1 MSKMRIEA
9 KPALEAYIGKSGDI
23 CLKQENPGKEE
34 IIINIPPEYVE
45 KVIKWL
51 QILTEERGRLSDDKF
66 DVVDG

>member
-9 KPALEAYIGKSGDI
+9 KPALEAYLGKSGDV

-34 IIINIPPEYVE
+34 IIINIPSEYVE

-51 QILTEERGRLSDDKF
+51 QILNEERSRYPDDKF